1 MVERTPGIFPSIP
14 YGTGSRWALGAIVL
28 VHQSVYNEIG
38 ATTTLFAILLAA
50 LSATFSAICRNA
62 INKTSNI
69 GYLRSNHKCDF
80 LLLFLTLWMD
90 ILALLAS
97 CGALARTLSTCL
109 DTMTGGMAR
118 MWILGRNSSPNEPW
132 PDVIGVSVVFLV
144 SGMFMLGLENTK
156 IFSCLMISGVLG
168 IVGQLGIV
176 TWLRGDESEWH
187 KESWFPQGV
196 HGVTVAASLCAFA
209 FPAEMPTQ
217 ARYNHLTGILIILIV
232 TFTNVLTTACLSTLV
247 HFKPEN
253 DFLAVPIFKILTY
266 VDLAKVIPAIACLL
280 VLACSGAL
288 MELFPE
294 MYSLIVKLTT
304 SEWKILAKQI
314 GYESRD
320 SGSPVLAIFTGGSL
334 CAMLAFACPM
344 ENLIYIVA
352 GSHLMAGIFRSIY
365 LLYTP
370 YRPKCV
376 QHQESSLSY
385 TRLQTE
391 PSTSTGTRFPT
402 SASTSRRLWC
412 FRRASS
418 VAANVTKSRQQK
430 KPHDEELERE
440 WLLLGEPPSP
450 RCLEPDRN
458 DDAESSILSDD
469 AEQAAASEDSSTDI
483 DAIVDEYRQKVKV
496 SMAGPL
502 DKNQRTPSITSWRVA
517 LIGILVII
525 GGTVSVIYGV
535 IYLDVIVFSS
545 GLIGVFLSNLIL
557 FCLPR
562 HNLQQGQVNSF
573 TATMALLLSC
583 ILLTGTLDSS
593 WAALVFWISAGFIF
607 CIRCDTWCC
616 LCLDRTTIPGHS
628 HILPNVSA
636 KLDNLRQR
644 SLAGSILLSNR
655 IPGHR

>member
-1 MVERTPGIFPSIP
+1 MIFTAIP
-14 YGTGSRWALGAIVL
+14 YGTGSRWALGAIIL

-50 LSATFSAICRNA
+50 LSATFSAICQSA
-62 INKTSNI
+62 TKKTTNV

-97 CGALARTLSTCL
+97 CAALARTLSTCL

-176 TWLRGDESEWH
+176 TWLQGDESEWH
-187 KESWFPQGV
+187 KPTWFSQGLP
-196 HGVTVAASLCAFA
+196 GLLIGASLVAFS
-209 FPAEMPTQ
+209 FPAEMPSQ
-217 ARYNHLTGILIILIV
+217 SKYNRLTGMLIILVV
-232 TFTNVLTTACLSTLV
+232 TFTNVLTAACLSTLV
-247 HFKPEN
+247 HFNAER
-253 DFLAVPIFKILTY
+253 DFLAVPVFKILSY
-266 VDLAKVIPAIACLL
+266 VDLTKVIPAMACLL

-304 SEWKILAKQI
+304 TEWKILAKQI

-344 ENLIYIVA
+344 ENLIYILA
-352 GSHLMAGIFRSIY
+352 GSHLMASIFRSLF

-376 QHQESSLSY
+376 QHPESSLAY
-385 TRLQTE
+385 TRLQSATQ
-391 PSTSTGTRFPT
+391 PTPQSLPT

-412 FRRASS
+412 FRRAST
-418 VAANVTKSRQQK
+418 VAANVTKSRLQK
-430 KPHDEELERE
+430 KPQDEELERE

-450 RCLEPDRN
+450 RCLEHPERN
-458 DDAESSILSDD
+458 EDAESSILSDEGD
-469 AEQAAASEDSSTDI
+469 QAQVSEDSTTDI

-496 SMAGPL
+496 SMAGPM
-502 DKNQRTPSITSWRVA
+502 DKNQKTPSITSWRA
-517 LIGILVII
+517 SLIGILCILC
-525 GGTVSVIYGV
+525 GTASVIVGV
-535 IYLDVIVFSS
+535 IYQDVIFLSS
-545 GLIGVFLSNLIL
+545 GLAGGFFANILL

-562 HNLQQGQVNSF
+562 HNLQHGQVSSL
-573 TATMALLLSC
+573 TATLSLILSC
-583 ILLTGTLDSS
+583 VLLTATLDHS
-593 WAALVFWISAGFIF
+593 WAALVFWITAGFIF

-616 LCLDRTTIPGHS
+616 LCLDRTTISAHS
-628 HILPNVSA
+628 HIIPNVSA

-644 SLAGSILLSNR
+644 SVNGIHLPGR
-655 IPGHR
+655 IPAHR

>member
-1 MVERTPGIFPSIP
+1 MIFTAIP
-14 YGTGSRWALGAIVL
+14 YGTGSRWALGSIIL

-38 ATTTLFAILLAA
+38 ATTTLFAILIAA
-50 LSATFSAICRNA
+50 LSATFSAICRSA
-62 INKTSNI
+62 TNKTSNI
-69 GYLRSNHKCDF
+69 GYLRANHKCDF

-168 IVGQLGIV
+168 IIGQLGIV
-176 TWLRGDESEWH
+176 TWLQGDEIEWH
-187 KESWFPQGV
+187 KETWFPQGTS
-196 HGVTVAASLCAFA
+196 GIIIGAALCAFS
-209 FPAEMPTQ
+209 FPAEMPTA
-217 ARYNHLTGILIILIV
+217 ARYNRLTGILIILVV
-232 TFTNVLTTACLSTLV
+232 TFTSVLTAACLSTLV
-247 HFKPEN
+247 HFKPETE
-253 DFLAVPIFKILTY
+253 FLAVPVFKILTY
-266 VDLAKVIPAIACLL
+266 VNLTKVIPAMACLL
-280 VLACSGAL
+280 VLTCSGAL

-294 MYSLIVKLTT
+294 MYALIVKLTT

-344 ENLIYIVA
+344 ENLIYILA
-352 GSHLMAGIFRSIY
+352 GSHLMASIFRALY

-370 YRPKCV
+370 YRPKCI
-376 QHQESSLSY
+376 QHQESSLAY
-385 TRLQTE
+385 TRLQSATAQ
-391 PSTSTGTRFPT
+391 TSQNIPT

-418 VAANVTKSRQQK
+418 VAVNMAKSRLQK

-450 RCLEPDRN
+450 RCLEHPDRN

-469 AEQAAASEDSSTDI
+469 GDQAPASEDSTTDI
-483 DAIVDEYRQKVKV
+483 DAIVDEYRQKIKV

-502 DKNQRTPSITSWRVA
+502 DKNQKTPSVTSWRVA
-517 LIGILVII
+517 LIGILFIVCGIA
-525 GGTVSVIYGV
+525 SVIFGV
-535 IYLDVIVFSS
+535 IYQDVISLSS
-545 GLIGVFLSNLIL
+545 GLIGTFFANIML

-562 HNLQQGQVNSF
+562 HNLQQGQVSSL
-573 TATMALLLSC
+573 TATLSIILSC
-583 ILLTGTLDSS
+583 VLLTGTLSNS
-593 WAALVFWISAGFIF
+593 WAALLFWITAGFIF
-607 CIRCDTWCC
+607 CIRCDSWCC
-616 LCLDRTTIPGHS
+616 LCLDRTTISAHS
-628 HILPNVSA
+628 HIIPNVSA
-636 KLDNLRQR
+636 KLDNLRQK
-644 SLAGSILLSNR
+644 SVSGIHLPNR
-655 IPGHR
+655 IPTHR